1 MAINKKTGHVFFGFI
16 PDVYVLFC
24 IKNCVAATDFQI
36 QLYAG

>member
-1 MAINKKTGHVFFGFI
+1 MSFLIYT
-16 PDVYVLFC
+16 DVYVLFC